1 MAIFMFI
8 ISILVFLVATAAS
21 LLSKTAVN
29 EIYGAVL
36 GVVSAVFFI
45 GAAIVEALNR
55 NHAALLKQQAQQNYR
70 PPEPGAK
77 TKACN
82 WCDAEISATAS
93 VCPKCG
99 KVL

>member
-8 ISILVFLVATAAS
+8 ISILIFLVAAGASMTAKS
-21 LLSKTAVN
+21 SIH
-29 EIYGAVL
+29 EIYSAVL
-36 GVVSAVFFI
+36 GVISAVFWI
-45 GAAIVEALNR
+45 GAAIVDAMNKNR
-55 NHAALLKQQAQQNYR
+55 MAVLQHQIKQNYR

>member
-8 ISILVFLVATAAS
+8 ISILVFLVAATAS
-21 LLSKTAVN
+21 LFSKTAIN
-29 EIYGAVL
+29 EIYGAVM
-36 GVVSAVFFI
+36 GVISAVFWI
-45 GAAIVEALNR
+45 GAAIVDAMNKNR
-55 NHAALLKQQAQQNYR
+55 MAVIQHQIKQNYR
-70 PPEPGAK
+70 PPDPGTK

>member
-1 MAIFMFI
+1 MAIFMFV
-8 ISILVFLVATAAS
+8 ISILVFIVAALAS
-21 LLSKTAVN
+21 LFAKTSIN

-45 GAAIVEALNR
+45 GAAVVQALNR
-55 NHAALLKQQAQQNYR
+55 NHDESLKRLALNYL
-70 PPEPGAK
+70 PPELGTK